1 LLASALVG
9 GQGATLRKRATI
21 ILADEHRLF
30 REGLRKLLD
39 DEDLQ
44 VVAEAGNGRQLLAHA
59 AKLRPNCAVID
70 IALPELNG
78 LDAIRILS
86 RDAPHTKVVVLTVE
100 SMRRYVAEAIRLGVS
115 GYVLKTG
122 SGEELKA
129 AIRAAV
135 EGTVYLSPEI
145 AATLASELRTRDRD
159 GSSPNALTGREREVL
174 QLLGEGK
181 RLGEIAQTLHISI
194 KTVKNHRDRIGS
206 KLGSRSTAELVKQAI
221 RLGLTVS

>member
-1 LLASALVG
+1 
-9 GQGATLRKRATI
+9 LRKRATI

-30 REGLRKLLD
+30 REGLRKLLA
-39 DEDLQ
+39 DEEDIE
-44 VVAEAGNGRQLLAHA
+44 VIAEVANGRELLAHV
-59 AKLRPNCAVID
+59 AKLRPSCAVVD

-86 RDAPHTKVVVLTVE
+86 RDAQQTKVVVLTAQ
-100 SMRRYVAEAIRLGVS
+100 SMRHHVAEAIRLGVS
-115 GYVLKTG
+115 GYVLKSG

-129 AIRAAV
+129 AIRSAV
-135 EGTVYLSPEI
+135 EGKVYLSPEI
-145 AATLASELRTRDRD
+145 ATTLASELRSRDRN
-159 GSSPNALTGREREVL
+159 GSPPNVLTGREREVL